1 MNVLQLIML
10 FISGGFIFCIWG
22 INRTLKQEGIS
33 SAIRKKVST
42 MLFIL
47 AIMVEVLLIILL
59 AKMSI

>member
-10 FISGGFIFCIWG
+10 FIAGGFIFCIWG
-22 INRTLKQEGIS
+22 INRTLKQEEVS
-33 SAIRKKVST
+33 SAIRKKVFT

-47 AIMVEVLLIILL
+47 AIMVEVLLVILL